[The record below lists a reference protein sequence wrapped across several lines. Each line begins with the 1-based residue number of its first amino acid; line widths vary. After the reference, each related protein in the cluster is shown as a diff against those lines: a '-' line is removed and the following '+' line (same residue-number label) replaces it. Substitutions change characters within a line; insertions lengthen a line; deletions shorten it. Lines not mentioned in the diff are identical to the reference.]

1 MSPQHRPVG
10 AILLFVAVM
19 LALLAMPWEEGEQL
33 LILPL
38 VAACAFAGAGLAVL
52 WSRDDNR

>member
-1 MSPQHRPVG
+1 MPSQHRPVG
-10 AILLFVAVM
+10 AILLLVA
-19 LALLAMPWEEGEQL
+19 ALLVSVALPWKEGETL

-52 WSRDDNR
+52 WGGRGRP